1 MKKIIPYDINEKIL
15 SPQVLQQIIE
25 CTLSEIEAP
34 LIGDLRYFS
43 ENAQYEP
50 SSLQIVSITQIDKN
64 YYSMTYRFR
73 WTVFNGCLDI
83 NAEEFMMQSVT
94 FHVKPEG
101 LEFDIIELNKG
112 TTADEL

>member
-15 SPQVLQQIIE
+15 TLQELQQIID
-25 CTLSEIEAP
+25 CNLSEIEAP

-43 ENAQYEP
+43 EKAQYEP
-50 SSLQIVSITQIDKN
+50 NSLQIVSITQIGQN

-83 NAEEFMMQSVT
+83 NAEEFMTQNVT
-94 FHVKPEG
+94 FHVKAAG
-101 LEFDIIELNKG
+101 LEFDIIELNTG

>member
-15 SPQVLQQIIE
+15 TPQRLQQIIDS
-25 CTLSEIEAP
+25 TLSEIEAP

-50 SSLQIVSITQIDKN
+50 NSLQIVSITQIGHN

-83 NAEEFMMQSVT
+83 NAEEFMTQSVT

-101 LEFDIIELNKG
+101 LEFDIIELSKG